1 MRRAGDAKS
10 APDDAQVWVWG
21 LCERVQICYRCHK
34 PNHRQANKTK
44 GEQMRIWAMMA
55 FVAVAGCVAPS
66 PYSPQ
71 PYDPVPASEPVGY
84 SGNAPLPPEQAAR
97 NFLTVVGRVEPVAEA
112 YCRQMGRAQ
121 NCDFRIVIDDRPG
134 QPANAFQ
141 TLDKQG
147 RPILA
152 FTLALIADA
161 RNADEVAF
169 VVGHE
174 AAHHISG
181 HIPKAQQSAVTGAI
195 VAGVIAA
202 ASGMGDAGIEQAQQI
217 GAGVGARGYSKEF
230 ELQADAMGTEIAF
243 HAGYDP
249 LRGSAFFDR
258 LPDPGD
264 AFLGTHPANAQRKA
278 VVARVMA
285 ELR

>member
-1 MRRAGDAKS
+1 MIS
-10 APDDAQVWVWG
+10 ARWVAVCVG
-21 LCERVQICYRCHK
+21 AAL
-34 PNHRQANKTK
+34 
-44 GEQMRIWAMMA
+44 
-55 FVAVAGCVAPS
+55 VAGCTTPVAYAPE
-66 PYSPQ
+66 
-71 PYDPVPASEPVGY
+71 PVPVVVDAGSTLSGPAAMTAFRQVASQIEPIAE
-84 SGNAPLPPEQAAR
+84 SMCRTEGNAA
-97 NFLTVVGRVEPVAEA
+97 
-112 YCRQMGRAQ
+112 

-195 VAGVIAA
+195 LAGVIAA

-217 GAGVGARGYSKEF
+217 GAGVGARSYSKDF
-230 ELQADAMGTEIAF
+230 ELEADAMGTEIAF

-249 LRGSAFFDR
+249 LRGAAFFDR

-264 AFLGTHPANAQRKA
+264 QFLGSHPANAQRKA
-278 VVARVMA
+278 VVVRVMA